1 MIYSPATRIA
11 FAHYPKT
18 GGSSVSDWFKATLPD
33 AFDLRP
39 GSPHVPVGQGLEHLD
54 LVPRK
59 RRGKRFRAACRV
71 VLDRLLP
78 AARSARAP
86 DVRIIGVVREPFSML
101 VSLYEFW
108 QRRFHARPR
117 VAGVLDHSA
126 GTKSF
131 REFIEQAVVAGKL
144 PSYEW
149 FFDIGGPA
157 WPRTRL
163 LDFRSLAP
171 ALEAT
176 CRDFG
181 IAARVPLGRSNAAPR
196 RLRSIDSYREEADPL
211 MPEIRRYFRWYYEEG
226 ERQLF
231 RGEASSAFRAA

>member
-1 MIYSPATRIA
+1 MIYSPTTRLA

-18 GGSSVSDWFKATLPD
+18 GGSSVSDWLKATLPD

-39 GSPHVPVGQGLEHLD
+39 GSPHVPVGEGLEQLG

-59 RRGKRFRAACRV
+59 QRGKRFRAACRE
-71 VLDRLLP
+71 VLERVLP
-78 AARSARAP
+78 GGLRSQGA
-86 DVRIIGVVREPFSML
+86 DVRIIGVIREPFSML

-117 VAGVLDHSA
+117 AEGALDHCA
-126 GTKSF
+126 GTRSF
-131 REFIEQAVVAGKL
+131 REFVEQAVVDRQL

-149 FFDIGGPA
+149 LFDVGGPA
-157 WPRTRL
+157 WPTTRL
-163 LDFRSLAP
+163 LDFHSLAP

-181 IAARVPLGRSNAAPR
+181 IVARVPLGRSNAAPR
-196 RLRSIDSYREEADPL
+196 RQRDIEAYRDEAAPL
-211 MPEIRRYFRWYYEEG
+211 LPAVRRYFRWYYEEG

-231 RGEASSAFRAA
+231 RGATDATVRAA

>member
-1 MIYSPATRIA
+1 MIYSASTRIA

-18 GGSSVSDWFKATLPD
+18 GGSSVGEWFKATLPD

-39 GSPHVPVGQGLEHLD
+39 GSPHVPVRESLEALGLY
-54 LVPRK
+54 PPK
-59 RRGKRFRAACRV
+59 RRGDRFRSACRA
-71 VLDRLLP
+71 VLERVAPGLL
-78 AARSARAP
+78 SAPGP
-86 DVRIIGVVREPFSML
+86 DVRMFGVVREPFSML

-117 VAGVLDHSA
+117 VEGAIDHCA
-126 GTKSF
+126 GTRSF
-131 REFIEQAVVAGKL
+131 REFVHQAVVGRQV

-149 FFDIGGPA
+149 FFDVGGPA
-157 WPRTRL
+157 WPKTRL
-163 LDFRSLAP
+163 LDFHSLAP

-181 IAARVPLGRSNAAPR
+181 IAGRVSLGRANVAPR
-196 RLRSIDSYREEADPL
+196 RLRDLEAYREEAAPL

-226 ERQLF
+226 QRQLV
-231 RGEASSAFRAA
+231 RGETDSAIRAA